1 MNTRI
6 LTGLIAIVISLSI
19 LSPLLTVT
27 TAQEYIPLVV
37 ELENPELHVGDVAVL
52 YVDGGPANTNLYVYL
67 DGKFITT
74 GRTDETGFAIINFAV
89 PLIPGGEHL
98 VEVKTIVAGTL
109 YYGYTTLYVLPK
121 LTITPEVVTVP
132 GRVYIEVTGLQPN
145 QLVYIYIDSNKLT
158 EEWADENG
166 YLYTEDGVNIPLVE
180 AGDHVIKV
188 RDTNGRVI
196 DYAVITVRSVFDEI
210 LLRLDNIDGKLDGV
224 IDVTSSIEGAVANL
238 RDLIESSRN
247 AVISEIQSGVALI
260 RADISSV
267 NDTVVYIRAKLSDL
281 EPVITSINDN
291 VVTILTRIGEVQ
303 ANLSYIQSLI
313 ESSRDATISAIQ
325 NGVAEIKFNVTGE
338 VGTIR
343 ARLDALSPVI
353 TNINDN
359 VVTVITEIGVV
370 KANLT
375 AIKELIENSRSTI
388 LSSINDNVA
397 TILTEF
403 GTVKANLTVIKGL
416 IEDSRDKTLNKMGE
430 VEDTVKAIKEDTK
443 NIRDN
448 LAPTATLPIGV
459 WTAVF
464 FALLA
469 TIVSAIGITKK

>member
-1 MNTRI
+1 M
-6 LTGLIAIVISLSI
+6 
-19 LSPLLTVT
+19 
-27 TAQEYIPLVV
+27 
-37 ELENPELHVGDVAVL
+37 
-52 YVDGGPANTNLYVYL
+52 
-67 DGKFITT
+67 
-74 GRTDETGFAIINFAV
+74 
-89 PLIPGGEHL
+89 
-98 VEVKTIVAGTL
+98 EVKTIVAGTL

-180 AGDHVIKV
+180 AGDHVIKL

-281 EPVITSINDN
+281 EPVITSISDN
-291 VVTILTRIGEVQ
+291 VVTILTRIGEIR

-343 ARLDALSPVI
+343 ARLDALNPVI
-353 TNINDN
+353 TDINNN

-375 AIKELIENSRSTI
+375 VIKELIENSRSTI
-388 LSSINDNVA
+388 LSINDNVA

-416 IEDSRDKTLNKMGE
+416 IEDSRDKTLSRMGE

>member
-1 MNTRI
+1 M
-6 LTGLIAIVISLSI
+6 
-19 LSPLLTVT
+19 
-27 TAQEYIPLVV
+27 
-37 ELENPELHVGDVAVL
+37 
-52 YVDGGPANTNLYVYL
+52 
-67 DGKFITT
+67 
-74 GRTDETGFAIINFAV
+74 
-89 PLIPGGEHL
+89 
-98 VEVKTIVAGTL
+98 EVKSIVAGTL

-180 AGDHVIKV
+180 ADDYVIKV

-196 DYAVITVRSVFDEI
+196 DYAAITVRSVFDEI

-238 RDLIESSRN
+238 RDLIESSRK

-291 VVTILTRIGEVQ
+291 VVTILTRIGEIR

-343 ARLDALSPVI
+343 ARLDALNPVI
-353 TNINDN
+353 TDINNN

-375 AIKELIENSRSTI
+375 VIKELIENSRSTI
-388 LSSINDNVA
+388 LSINDNVA

-403 GTVKANLTVIKGL
+403 GTIKANLTVIKEL
-416 IEDSRDKTLNKMGE
+416 IEDSRDKTLSRMGE

-443 NIRDN
+443 YIRDN
-448 LAPTATLPIGV
+448 LAPTAILPIGV
-459 WTAVF
+459 WTTVVF
-464 FALLA
+464 AILA
-469 TIVSAIGITKK
+469 TIVSAIGITKR

>member
-1 MNTRI
+1 MLETSRYYT
-6 LTGLIAIVISLSI
+6 LTG
-19 LSPLLTVT
+19 
-27 TAQEYIPLVV
+27 E
-37 ELENPELHVGDVAVL
+37 
-52 YVDGGPANTNLYVYL
+52 PANTNLYVYL

-98 VEVKTIVAGTL
+98 VEVNTTVAGTL

-180 AGDHVIKV
+180 AGDHVIKL

-224 IDVTSSIEGAVANL
+224 IDVTSSIEGAVADL

-281 EPVITSINDN
+281 EPVITSISDN

-343 ARLDALSPVI
+343 ARLDALNPVI
-353 TNINDN
+353 TDINNN

-375 AIKELIENSRSTI
+375 VIKELIENSRSTI
-388 LSSINDNVA
+388 LSINDNVA

-403 GTVKANLTVIKGL
+403 GTIKANLTVIKEL
-416 IEDSRDKTLNKMGE
+416 IEDSRDKTLSRMGE

-459 WTAVF
+459 WTAVV
-464 FALLA
+464 FAILA

>member
-1 MNTRI
+1 M
-6 LTGLIAIVISLSI
+6 
-19 LSPLLTVT
+19 
-27 TAQEYIPLVV
+27 
-37 ELENPELHVGDVAVL
+37 
-52 YVDGGPANTNLYVYL
+52 
-67 DGKFITT
+67 
-74 GRTDETGFAIINFAV
+74 
-89 PLIPGGEHL
+89 
-98 VEVKTIVAGTL
+98 
-109 YYGYTTLYVLPK
+109 
-121 LTITPEVVTVP
+121 
-132 GRVYIEVTGLQPN
+132 
-145 QLVYIYIDSNKLT
+145 
-158 EEWADENG
+158 
-166 YLYTEDGVNIPLVE
+166 
-180 AGDHVIKV
+180 IKV

-196 DYAVITVRSVFDEI
+196 DYAGITVRSVFDEI

-224 IDVTSSIEGAVANL
+224 IDVTSSIEGAVASL
-238 RDLIESSRN
+238 RDLIESPRN

-291 VVTILTRIGEVQ
+291 VVTILTRIGEIR
-303 ANLSYIQSLI
+303 ANLSYIQRII

-343 ARLDALSPVI
+343 ARLDALNPVI
-353 TNINDN
+353 TDINNN

-375 AIKELIENSRSTI
+375 VIKELIENSRSTI
-388 LSSINDNVA
+388 LSINDTVA
-397 TILTEF
+397 IILTEF
-403 GTVKANLTVIKGL
+403 GTIKANLTVIKEL
-416 IEDSRDKTLNKMGE
+416 IEDSRDKTLSRMGE

-448 LAPTATLPIGV
+448 LAPTAILPIGV
-459 WTAVF
+459 WTAVV
-464 FALLA
+464 FAILA

>member
-1 MNTRI
+1 
-6 LTGLIAIVISLSI
+6 
-19 LSPLLTVT
+19 
-27 TAQEYIPLVV
+27 
-37 ELENPELHVGDVAVL
+37 
-52 YVDGGPANTNLYVYL
+52 
-67 DGKFITT
+67 
-74 GRTDETGFAIINFAV
+74 V

-180 AGDHVIKV
+180 AGDHVIKL

-281 EPVITSINDN
+281 EPVITSISDN
-291 VVTILTRIGEVQ
+291 VVTILTRIGEIR

-343 ARLDALSPVI
+343 ARLDALNPVI
-353 TNINDN
+353 TDINNN

-375 AIKELIENSRSTI
+375 VIKELIENSRSTI
-388 LSSINDNVA
+388 LSINDNVA

-416 IEDSRDKTLNKMGE
+416 IEDSRDKTLSRMGE

>member
-1 MNTRI
+1 
-6 LTGLIAIVISLSI
+6 
-19 LSPLLTVT
+19 
-27 TAQEYIPLVV
+27 
-37 ELENPELHVGDVAVL
+37 
-52 YVDGGPANTNLYVYL
+52 
-67 DGKFITT
+67 
-74 GRTDETGFAIINFAV
+74 
-89 PLIPGGEHL
+89 
-98 VEVKTIVAGTL
+98 
-109 YYGYTTLYVLPK
+109 
-121 LTITPEVVTVP
+121 
-132 GRVYIEVTGLQPN
+132 
-145 QLVYIYIDSNKLT
+145 
-158 EEWADENG
+158 
-166 YLYTEDGVNIPLVE
+166 
-180 AGDHVIKV
+180 
-188 RDTNGRVI
+188 
-196 DYAVITVRSVFDEI
+196 
-210 LLRLDNIDGKLDGV
+210 
-224 IDVTSSIEGAVANL
+224 
-238 RDLIESSRN
+238 
-247 AVISEIQSGVALI
+247 
-260 RADISSV
+260 
-267 NDTVVYIRAKLSDL
+267 
-281 EPVITSINDN
+281 

-343 ARLDALSPVI
+343 AKLSDLEPVI
-353 TNINDN
+353 TSINDN

-375 AIKELIENSRSTI
+375 VIKELIENSRSTI
-388 LSSINDNVA
+388 LSINDNVA

-403 GTVKANLTVIKGL
+403 GTIKANLTVIKGL

>member
-1 MNTRI
+1 METSRYYT
-6 LTGLIAIVISLSI
+6 LT
-19 LSPLLTVT
+19 
-27 TAQEYIPLVV
+27 
-37 ELENPELHVGDVAVL
+37 
-52 YVDGGPANTNLYVYL
+52 GGPANTNLYVYL

-98 VEVKTIVAGTL
+98 VEVNTTVAGTL

-180 AGDHVIKV
+180 AGDHVIKL

-224 IDVTSSIEGAVANL
+224 IDVTSSIEGAVADL

-281 EPVITSINDN
+281 EPVITSISDN

-325 NGVAEIKFNVTGE
+325 NGVAEIKFNVTSE

-343 ARLDALSPVI
+343 ARLDALNPVI
-353 TNINDN
+353 TDINNN

-375 AIKELIENSRSTI
+375 VIKELIENSRSTI
-388 LSSINDNVA
+388 LSINDNVA

-403 GTVKANLTVIKGL
+403 GTIKANLTVIKGL
-416 IEDSRDKTLNKMGE
+416 IEDSRDKTLSRMGE

-459 WTAVF
+459 WTAVV
-464 FALLA
+464 FAILA